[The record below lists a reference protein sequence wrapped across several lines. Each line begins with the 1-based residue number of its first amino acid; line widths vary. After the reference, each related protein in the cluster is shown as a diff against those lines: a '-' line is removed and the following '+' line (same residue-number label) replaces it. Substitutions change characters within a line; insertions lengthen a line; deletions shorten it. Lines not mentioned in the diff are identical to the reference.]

1 MCGMGKT
8 ACRDWSVPV
17 TMAASRTR
25 RGRSTTRSVMNGKGG
40 GGEWRGEVGGR
51 GDEGYFFRVEGERGS
66 GRFGVGRNG
75 RWGVWGG
82 CEGMYRCLGG
92 GRY

>member
-40 GGEWRGEVGGR
+40 GGG
-51 GDEGYFFRVEGERGS
+51 
-66 GRFGVGRNG
+66 
-75 RWGVWGG
+75 
-82 CEGMYRCLGG
+82 GG
-92 GRY
+92 GR